1 MTNRN
6 ISSGKLKT
14 ILTIII
20 VISIAWI
27 FTPYYLRQAL
37 THLYPGIDDYKIF
50 NNRVVKAS
58 PTPIPWAEATN
69 YNSKKLSSTLRDTLE
84 HYESIA
90 YLIIQNDSILFEE
103 YWEGY
108 GPDSYSNSFSA
119 AKSIVSLLIGAAI
132 DEGKIKS
139 VDEPAYKYLP
149 HLNEGKS
156 KELTIRNLLTM
167 SSGSNWDESY
177 TSPLS
182 MTTQAYYGNDLQALA
197 EKMHVVDEPGK
208 YFSYKSGDTQLL
220 SLIVKKA
227 TGKALGDY
235 ASEKLWKPMGAE
247 HDALWSLDKKD
258 GLEKAYCCFNSNAR
272 DFARFGKLII
282 NHGRYNGKQVISERY
297 ITEATTPARDL
308 LDDEGKPLDFYGFQ
322 WWLVKL
328 NGKYIPYMRGIL
340 GQYIFAIPE
349 KNAIIVRLGHV
360 RSESYIG
367 HHPSDVIT
375 YLEEGMKML
384 K

>member
-6 ISSGKLKT
+6 INTGKLKT
-14 ILTIII
+14 ILTIVII
-20 VISIAWI
+20 ISVAWI

-58 PTPIPWAEATN
+58 STPIPWAKATN
-69 YNSKKLSSTLRDTLE
+69 YNSKELSSTLRDTLE

-90 YLIIQNDSILFEE
+90 YLIIQNDSVLFEK

-108 GPDSYSNSFSA
+108 GTDSYSNSFSA

-156 KELTIRNLLTM
+156 RELTIRNLLTM

-177 TSPLS
+177 TSPMS

-197 EKMHVVDEPGK
+197 EEMHVVDEPGK

-220 SLIVKKA
+220 SLIVKNA

-235 ASEKLWKPMGAE
+235 ATEKLWEPMGAE
-247 HDALWSLDKKD
+247 HDALWCLDKKD

-272 DFARFGKLII
+272 DFARFGKLIL
-282 NHGRYNGKQVISERY
+282 NHGKFNGKQVISEEY
-297 ITEATTPARDL
+297 ITKATTPARDL
-308 LDDEGKPLDFYGFQ
+308 LDDDGKPLDFYGYQ

-349 KNAIIVRLGHV
+349 KNAIIVRLGHT
-360 RSESYIG
+360 RSKSYID

-375 YLEEGMKML
+375 YLEEGIKML

>member
-1 MTNRN
+1 MTDANVKAKR
-6 ISSGKLKT
+6 LKT
-14 ILTIII
+14 VLSI
-20 VISIAWI
+20 VIVFAIAWM

-37 THLYPGIDDYKIF
+37 THLYPGIDDYKTF

-58 PTPIPWAEATN
+58 PTPIPWAKAKD
-69 YNSKKLSSTLRDTLE
+69 YNSKELPSTLHDTLE

-103 YWEGY
+103 YWDGY
-108 GPDSYSNSFSA
+108 GTDSYSNSFSM
-119 AKSIVSLLIGAAI
+119 AKSFVSLLIGAAI
-132 DEGKIKS
+132 DEGKIGS
-139 VDEPAYKYLP
+139 VDEPAYKYIP

-197 EKMHVVDEPGK
+197 EKMHVIDEPGK

-220 SLIVKKA
+220 SLIVKNA
-227 TGKALGDY
+227 TGKTLGDY
-235 ASEKLWKPMGAE
+235 ATEKLWQPMGAE
-247 HDALWSLDKKD
+247 HDALWSLDKKN
-258 GLEKAYCCFNSNAR
+258 GMEKAYCCFNSNAR
-272 DFARFGKLII
+272 DFARFGKLVL
-282 NHGRYNGKQVISERY
+282 NHGRFNGKQIVSEEY
-297 ITEATTPARDL
+297 ITEATTPARYL
-308 LDDEGKPLDFYGFQ
+308 LDDDGNPLDFYGFQ
-322 WWLVKL
+322 WWIVKSS
-328 NGKYIPYMRGIL
+328 GKYIPYARGIL

-349 KNAIIVRLGHV
+349 KNAIIVRLGHT
-360 RSESYIG
+360 RSKSYIG